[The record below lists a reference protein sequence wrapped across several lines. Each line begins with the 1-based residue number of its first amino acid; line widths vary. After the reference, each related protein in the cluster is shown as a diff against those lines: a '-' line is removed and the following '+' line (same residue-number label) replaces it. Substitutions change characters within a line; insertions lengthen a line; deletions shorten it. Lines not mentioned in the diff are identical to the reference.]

1 MSRLSIARSPLG
13 IIRSLLR
20 QTRGATAI
28 EYGLILAVI
37 ALGIS
42 ASLTQVGTTI
52 ATTFDRINS
61 YLVTTR

>member
-1 MSRLSIARSPLG
+1 MSRLSTARSPLG
-13 IIRSLLR
+13 LLRSLLR

-42 ASLTQVGTTI
+42 ASITQVGTTLA
-52 ATTFDRINS
+52 ATLDKITS
-61 YLVTTR
+61 YLVATR